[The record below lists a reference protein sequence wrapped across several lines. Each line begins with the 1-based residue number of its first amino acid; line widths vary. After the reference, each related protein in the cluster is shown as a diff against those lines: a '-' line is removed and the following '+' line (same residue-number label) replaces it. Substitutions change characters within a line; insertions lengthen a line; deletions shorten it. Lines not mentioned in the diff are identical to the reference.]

1 MPYAFVATRLSPTVS
16 TTSPH
21 LRILSTLDRFVGDK
35 LISVLPSLP
44 SHYKE
49 SPLVTRTPAPI
60 TIPIKKPLKSS
71 LGCSNTGSFARS
83 KETAAPT
90 KPNVRRS
97 MLPPSRKSVRFKDED
112 VDGGLESICVFRATG
127 RPSAL
132 LNPDS
137 DTESDAESNE
147 ASSFPYSECLVLAK
161 AMAGA
166 AATAPL
172 LKVMDI
178 SPIPSEHIP
187 PHPFIYLESIS
198 PLTGARPPL
207 LRGIVRVRNIAYEK
221 RVAARFTVDNW
232 TTASEALARYAGPP
246 GAHDDDG
253 TWDRFAFSISLE
265 FNAPRPPRAATRAS
279 SHAHGSA
286 YSHSHSRSHAFPLL
300 LAVRFS
306 VPGVGEW
313 WDNNGGNDFRVVLA
327 HAHQAFAGSKT
338 PGPGVDPTPAA
349 EFLRR
354 PQGVTCF
361 ADAQAAMGSLLNAYV
376 APAPTE
382 VTN

>member
-1 MPYAFVATRLSPTVS
+1 MPYAFVATRLSPSVS

-21 LRILSTLDRFVGDK
+21 LRILTTLDRFVGDK

-44 SHYKE
+44 SQYKE

-60 TIPIKKPLKSS
+60 TFPIKKSLKSS
-71 LGCSNTGSFARS
+71 LGCSNTGSFGRS

-90 KPNVRRS
+90 QPNVRRS
-97 MLPPSRKSVRFKDED
+97 MLTSSRKSVRFKG
-112 VDGGLESICVFRATG
+112 VDDGLESICVFRATG

-137 DTESDAESNE
+137 DTESDTESNG
-147 ASSFPYSECLVLAK
+147 ASSFPSPECLVLAN
-161 AMAGA
+161 AMAGTA
-166 AATAPL
+166 VAPL
-172 LKVMDI
+172 LKVTDI

-221 RVAARFTVDNW
+221 RVAARFTVDDW
-232 TTASEALARYAGPP
+232 TTASESLARYTGPP

-265 FNAPRPPRAATRAS
+265 FYSPRPPRPPTTGAS

-286 YSHSHSRSHAFPLL
+286 YSHSHSRSHAFTLL

-313 WDNNGGNDFRVVLA
+313 WDNNGGNDFRIVLA
-327 HAHQAFAGSKT
+327 HAAGSKI
-338 PGPGVDPTPAA
+338 PSPGVDSTPAV

-361 ADAQAAMGSLLNAYV
+361 ADAQAVMGSLLNPYV